1 MQLAIPRFQFRFVPA
16 MGNVIHPG
24 NFHPVGAQVGAEALV
39 DRALQATSKRPAAGA
54 GGNWLLVGGS
64 GGFGSAALSSLH
76 TYTTRCNFVNL
87 RGEERLQ
94 VQQLDKLEAAFREEV
109 LLAVVAIPLG
119 LWLGQGG
126 IEKAL
131 LVGSILLILIVE
143 LLNSAV
149 EAVVDRVSGEHH
161 ELSKRAKDIG
171 SAAVLITLLLAAA
184 VWALILVPHYL

>member
-1 MQLAIPRFQFRFVPA
+1 MSAIEEFKGKQGLTRLINALGYSRDGLA
-16 MGNVIHPG
+16 
-24 NFHPVGAQVGAEALV
+24 
-39 DRALQATSKRPAAGA
+39 
-54 GGNWLLVGGS
+54 
-64 GGFGSAALSSLH
+64 SAWKH
-76 TYTTRCNFVNL
+76 
-87 RGEERLQ
+87 
-94 VQQLDKLEAAFREEV
+94 EAAFREEV

-119 LWLGQGG
+119 LWLGQSG

-184 VWALILVPHYL
+184 VWALLLVPHYL